1 MAGNL
6 QIISKLYSK
15 IDVLSIALA
24 WPSII
29 VQFDLLAYH
38 MTSSCTVWQA
48 LVFFDKLLYCLTNS
62 GTVYQALSIAW

>member
-29 VQFDLLAYH
+29 LPVVREIIH
-38 MTSSCTVWQA
+38 IKKVWKRVI
-48 LVFFDKLLYCLTNS
+48 LE
-62 GTVYQALSIAW
+62 